1 MLKRLFDILLLL
13 LIAQTVW
20 AQRLIRSCS
29 RYYVE
34 EQALP
39 QRVEPLLKDAWSQYA
54 PYNNM
59 CPLDAQGQRCVV
71 GCVATAMTQV
81 MHYWE
86 WPRRGTGTH

>member
-39 QRVEPLLKDAWSQYA
+39 QRVEPAVCGGVCGDCHDAGDALLGMAKE
-54 PYNNM
+54 
-59 CPLDAQGQRCVV
+59 G
-71 GCVATAMTQV
+71 
-81 MHYWE
+81 YW
-86 WPRRGTGTH
+86 HS

>member
-13 LIAQTVW
+13 LIAQTVC

-39 QRVEPLLKDAWSQYA
+39 QRVEPLLRDAWSQ
-54 PYNNM
+54 
-59 CPLDAQGQRCVV
+59 
-71 GCVATAMTQV
+71 
-81 MHYWE
+81 
-86 WPRRGTGTH
+86 

>member
-39 QRVEPLLKDAWSQYA
+39 QRVEPLLRDAWSQYMLRDSGVWWGVWQQ
-54 PYNNM
+54 P
-59 CPLDAQGQRCVV
+59 
-71 GCVATAMTQV
+71 
-81 MHYWE
+81 
-86 WPRRGTGTH
+86 